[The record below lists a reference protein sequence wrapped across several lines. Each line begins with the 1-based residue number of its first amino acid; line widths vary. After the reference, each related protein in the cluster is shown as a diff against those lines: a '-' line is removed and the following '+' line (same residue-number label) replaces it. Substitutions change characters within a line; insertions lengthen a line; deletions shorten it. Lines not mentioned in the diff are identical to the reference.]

1 MKNLATVL
9 SSLSLIGVIV
19 LFVIVFQSKK
29 EEIDVNSDELVL
41 QDSTNTE
48 IEKREATGRL
58 ALIDVQR
65 ITNEYGYYKEI
76 VEKLQ
81 NKQKRAEAEYTRK
94 AQAFQKEYET
104 YMKKA
109 QMGSFL
115 SQESQQQQE
124 MELRSKQENL
134 SNLEQNLSQKLQAE
148 MQQLDAQAT
157 DTIMSYLKKFNLDAK
172 YDLILNSATILDPGV
187 TEDVTDTIL
196 HILNTQYELQKPV
209 SKTK

>member
-9 SSLSLIGVIV
+9 SGLSLVGVIV

-29 EEIDVNSDELVL
+29 EDIKVNSDNVVL
-41 QDSTNTE
+41 KDSTKTE
-48 IEKREATGRL
+48 IEKREATGRI

-81 NKQKRAEAEYTRK
+81 KKQKRGEAELTRK
-94 AQAFQKEYET
+94 SEAFKKKYET

-115 SQESQQQQE
+115 SQQSQQSQEQELQQE
-124 MELRSKQENL
+124 NQDLQMLQQQL
-134 SNLEQNLSQKLQAE
+134 STQLQNE

-157 DTIMSYLKKFNLDAK
+157 DTIMNYLKKFNLDAK

-187 TEDVTDTIL
+187 TEDITDTIL
-196 HILNTQYELQKPV
+196 HVLNTQYELHKPID
-209 SKTK
+209 KTK